1 MFALQD
7 LLDKEIKNN
16 VKIALAED
24 VGEGDLTA
32 DLIPQDQIANA
43 NVICRENAVICGIQW
58 FNNAILLLAKQ
69 LNQQNSNQNSNL
81 QNIQKNIQI
90 DWFCKDGDF
99 VTANT
104 LLCKISCPAK
114 ILLSAERTALNF
126 LQTLS
131 GVATKT
137 KHFVDIVKNSTNGSS
152 QSQIVDTRKTIPG
165 LRIAEKYAV
174 YCGGGQN
181 HRIAL
186 WDAILIKE
194 NHIIAAGGIANAMQK
209 AKIIAEQND
218 NRCKFIQV
226 EVENLQE
233 LETAINCGAKM
244 ILLDNFSVEDLY
256 KAVEIAKKNQQNLVE
271 NSEKIILEISGNV
284 NENTLPELAKIGID
298 RISIGALTK
307 DIKSIDLSMRFV

>member
-1 MFALQD
+1 MMFDLQN
-7 LLDKEIKNN
+7 LLDNEIKNN
-16 VKIALAED
+16 VKIALTED

-32 DLIPQDQIANA
+32 DLIPENQIANA
-43 NVICRENAVICGIQW
+43 QVICRENAVICGIDW
-58 FNNAILLLAKQ
+58 FNTSIFSLAKQ
-69 LNQQNSNQNSNL
+69 LNNQNDNL
-81 QNIQKNIQI
+81 QNIQL
-90 DWFCKDGDF
+90 DWLCKDGDF

-104 LLCKISCPAK
+104 VLCKIKCPAK

-137 KHFVDIVKNSTNGSS
+137 KHFVDIIKNSTNGSS
-152 QSQIVDTRKTIPG
+152 KSQIVDTRKTMPG

-174 YCGGGQN
+174 YCGGGLN
-181 HRIAL
+181 HRFAL

-194 NHIIAAGGIANAMQK
+194 NHIIAAGGIANAFEK
-209 AKIIAEQND
+209 AKQIAEQNA

-233 LETAINCGAKM
+233 LETAINVGAKM
-244 ILLDNFSVEDLY
+244 ILLDNFPIDDLY
-256 KAVEIAKKNQQNLVE
+256 KAAEITKNSEQNLVE
-271 NSEKIILEISGNV
+271 NHQKIILEISGNV

-307 DIKSIDLSMRFV
+307 DIKAIDLSMRFM

>member
-1 MFALQD
+1 MFALQN
-7 LLDKEIKNN
+7 LLAKEICNN

-24 VGEGDLTA
+24 IGEGDLTA
-32 DLIPQDQIANA
+32 DLIPENQIANA
-43 NVICRENAVICGIQW
+43 NVICRENAVICGIEW
-58 FNNAILLLAKQ
+58 FNKTILLLAEQ
-69 LNQQNSNQNSNL
+69 VSQQNSNL
-81 QNIQKNIQI
+81 QNIQKNIII
-90 DWFCKDGDF
+90 DWFCNDGDF

-104 LLCKISCPAK
+104 ILCKISCPAK

-152 QSQIVDTRKTIPG
+152 PSKIVDTRKTMPG

-194 NHIIAAGGIANAMQK
+194 NHIIAAGGIANAIQN
-209 AKIIAEQND
+209 AKKIAEQNAK
-218 NRCKFIQV
+218 RCKFIQV

-233 LETAINCGAKM
+233 LETAINSGAKM
-244 ILLDNFSVEDLY
+244 ILLDNFSVGDLY

-271 NSEKIILEISGNV
+271 NQQKIILEISGNV

-307 DIKSIDLSMRFV
+307 DIKAVDLSMRFV

>member
-1 MFALQD
+1 MFALQN
-7 LLDKEIKNN
+7 LLDNEIKNN
-16 VKIALAED
+16 VKIALTED

-32 DLIPQDQIANA
+32 NLIPENQIANA
-43 NVICRENAVICGIQW
+43 QVICRENAVICGIDW
-58 FNNAILLLAKQ
+58 FNASILTLAKQ
-69 LNQQNSNQNSNL
+69 QNTNL
-81 QNIQKNIQI
+81 QNIQI

-104 LLCKISCPAK
+104 ILCKISCPAK

-137 KHFVDIVKNSTNGSS
+137 KQFVDIIKNSTNGSS
-152 QSQIVDTRKTIPG
+152 KSQIVDTRKTMPG

-194 NHIIAAGGIANAMQK
+194 NHIIAAGGIANAFKQ
-209 AKIIAEQND
+209 AKKIAEQNA

-233 LETAINCGAKM
+233 LETAINVGAKM
-244 ILLDNFSVEDLY
+244 ILLDNFSIADLY
-256 KAVEIAKKNQQNLVE
+256 KATEIAKKYEQNLVE
-271 NSEKIILEISGNV
+271 NNQNNQQNIVLEISGNV

-307 DIKSIDLSMRFV
+307 DVKAIDLSMRFI